1 MLLYSNQQVP
11 LEYITIM
18 SSVRAFPPCFGSD
31 TQLLLAGGIKD
42 SLSVKGTFG
51 INYFHFSCAG
61 VGLSHCLLRSG
72 PDGSETQ
79 TIKGEIPT
87 SHLFQLLPRQS

>member
-1 MLLYSNQQVP
+1 MLLYLNQQVP

-42 SLSVKGTFG
+42 SLSVKGTIS

-61 VGLSHCLLRSG
+61 VDSATAYCHSG
-72 PDGSETQ
+72 PETQ
-79 TIKGEIPT
+79 SIKAEIPT
-87 SHLFQLLPRQS
+87 SHLFQLLPRSPEP